1 MSSLM
6 KGTAILTIGLFLSK
20 VLGLIYLFPF
30 YAIIG
35 EENLGLYQYA
45 YITYS
50 IMLAIA
56 ISGLPIAVSKFVA
69 KYNAKQDYEAG
80 RRLFKSGILIMLMTG
95 AVSFILLNLL
105 AQPIANIVIE
115 DDEQVFTVDQIA
127 TVIRWVSFALLV
139 VPLMSLIRGFFQGYN
154 HYIPTSVSQLIEQIV
169 RIIVLL
175 GGSFIVVKLLGKSPD
190 TAINFAAFAAFVGAV
205 AGLVVL
211 YFYWKKLRP
220 KMDVLLLENVSSEEP
235 SLKKIYKEILHYSI
249 PVVFVGLSNPLYQ
262 FIDMLTFNRAMIS
275 IGLAKVTDTYLMM
288 LNLTTQKVV
297 IIPVM
302 LATGFSMA
310 LIPSITKYYTL
321 NQFSTIRG
329 ELDKTYQIL
338 LFITVPASVGIS
350 ILAPEI
356 YTVLYEQSE
365 MGGKILAAHAPLA
378 ILFALFAVTA
388 AILQGIDYQ
397 KWIIFSLLMG
407 IFIKVVLNTPLI
419 ERMETF
425 GAIIATAI
433 GYGVSIIINLI
444 VIQKVLQYRSKLVF
458 RRTVLIFILTFVMAA
473 SVLLVNHLLHMLG
486 TPSNKF
492 VTAIYLAISVI
503 VGVVV
508 YGYLSLRIRL
518 AQKLLG
524 NRITKIANKIGIR

>member
-20 VLGLIYLFPF
+20 VLGLVYLFPF

-50 IMLAIA
+50 IMLSIA

-69 KYNAKQDYEAG
+69 KYNANQDYQAG
-80 RRLFKSGILIMLMTG
+80 RRLFKSGILVMLITG
-95 AVSFILLNLL
+95 ALSFILLNLL
-105 AQPIANIVIE
+105 AEPIANIVID
-115 DDEQVFTVDQIA
+115 DDEQIFSVDQIA

-139 VPLMSLIRGFFQGYN
+139 VPLMSLVRGFFQGYN

-190 TAINFAAFAAFVGAV
+190 TAINFAAFAAFVGAI
-205 AGLVVL
+205 AGLVIL
-211 YFYWKKLRP
+211 YFYWKKFRP
-220 KMDVLLLENVSSEEP
+220 EMDALLLKNVSSEKS

-249 PVVFVGLSNPLYQ
+249 PVVFVGLSNSLFQ
-262 FIDMLTFNRAMIS
+262 FVDMLTFNRAMIS

-310 LIPSITKYYTL
+310 LIPSISKYFTL
-321 NQFSTIRG
+321 NQFSTIHG

-365 MGGKILAAHAPLA
+365 MGGKILSAHAPLA
-378 ILFALFAVTA
+378 ILFALFIVTA

-397 KWIIFSLLMG
+397 KWIVLSLLTG
-407 IFIKVVLNTPLI
+407 IFIKLVLNTPLI

-425 GAIIATAI
+425 GAILATAI
-433 GYGVSIIINLI
+433 GYSVSIIINLI

-458 RRTVLIFILTFVMAA
+458 RRTVLILILTAVMAC
-473 SVLLVNHLLHMLG
+473 SVLLVNHLLQLLAP
-486 TPSNKF
+486 PSNKF
-492 VTAIYLAISVI
+492 ITAIYLII
-503 VGVVV
+503 CVGVGAGV
-508 YGYLSLRIRL
+508 YGYLSLRLNL

-524 NRITKIANKIGIR
+524 HRVVKIANKLGIK